1 MRGNK
6 EEDPADD
13 GMGGSQSSSHYDTIE
28 ESTMTDGA
36 GDNTEDSLVKT
47 PPLLSSPEPQQQV
60 PQQTQGQQ
68 GVSPGTLVV
77 QYSTAAISK
86 ARGKSR
92 ELSNGN
98 ADVHDDISN
107 HVDSGGRGGGVDS
120 LPVGMEVETDHE
132 TPALEVG
139 HSPTA
144 AVEAEERVRAVTI
157 DKEQQLALLERVVTL
172 TEGKNLQFLQKVHSM
187 LAHLVFRHRLAEDR
201 SQLLKVGRS
210 CDYHFLSCS
219 SHMIST
225 SCPIWLEVT

>member
-1 MRGNK
+1 
-6 EEDPADD
+6 
-13 GMGGSQSSSHYDTIE
+13 
-28 ESTMTDGA
+28 MTDGA

-47 PPLLSSPEPQQQV
+47 PPLLSYHEQQQV

-68 GVSPGTLVV
+68 DGSPGALVV

-86 ARGKSR
+86 ARGRSR

-98 ADVHDDISN
+98 VVVHNGISN
-107 HVDSGGRGGGVDS
+107 HVDSGGHGGSVDS
-120 LPVGMEVETDHE
+120 PPVGMEVETDHE

-139 HSPTA
+139 HSPAA
-144 AVEAEERVRAVTI
+144 AVEADERVRAVTI

-219 SHMIST
+219 SHMTST
-225 SCPIWLEVT
+225 SCPLW

>member
-1 MRGNK
+1 
-6 EEDPADD
+6 
-13 GMGGSQSSSHYDTIE
+13 MGGSQSSSHYDTIE
-28 ESTMTDGA
+28 ESTMTDGT

-47 PPLLSSPEPQQQV
+47 PPSPSSHEQQQV

-68 GVSPGTLVV
+68 DGSPDTLVV

-92 ELSNGN
+92 ESRELSNG
-98 ADVHDDISN
+98 DVVVHNGISN

-120 LPVGMEVETDHE
+120 PPVGMEVETDHE

-139 HSPTA
+139 HSPAA
-144 AVEAEERVRAVTI
+144 AVEADERVRAVTI

-201 SQLLKVGRS
+201 SQLLKVGKS

-219 SHMIST
+219 SHMTSA
-225 SCPIWLEVT
+225 SCPIC